1 MIERGSYPEGIKKE
15 TEPSSSL
22 DSLKEKIKHERE
34 NQIPSEIAE
43 ILIEILQK
51 RNPYSEKLKIQK
63 NGNIDSTKR
72 FDGSLPLITSALLG
86 EITVEEFMKLAMT
99 TQEKFPELKF
109 SFNQDPEGQWIEYSV
124 AID

>member
-1 MIERGSYPEGIKKE
+1 MERGSYPEGIKNE
-15 TEPSSSL
+15 TEPSSSM
-22 DSLKEKIKHERE
+22 DSLKEKIEIERK

-43 ILIEILQK
+43 ILMNILQK

-72 FDGSLPLITSALLG
+72 FDGSLSLITSALLG

>member
-1 MIERGSYPEGIKKE
+1 MMERGSYPEGTKNE

-22 DSLKEKIKHERE
+22 DSLKEKIEIERK

-43 ILIEILQK
+43 ILMNILQK

-72 FDGSLPLITSALLG
+72 FDGSLSLITSALLG

>member
-1 MIERGSYPEGIKKE
+1 MERGSYPEGTKNE

-22 DSLKEKIKHERE
+22 DSLKEKIEIERK

-43 ILIEILQK
+43 TLMNILQK

-72 FDGSLPLITSALLG
+72 FDGSLSLITSALLG